1 MVEISTSLLSAN
13 KDKIVETIYD
23 LEMAKTDYFHIDV
36 MDGEFVKN
44 KTHDLMLEYSEYLNH
59 VTKVPIDVHLMV
71 KDIKNYIDS
80 YKIFNPNIIT
90 FHIEACK
97 DKEEVID
104 IIKYAKDKVR
114 RVGIAINP
122 ETEVE
127 KIYDF
132 LPYIHLVLVMT
143 VKPGKGGQKLI
154 PETINKVRN
163 LYEYRESNNLNYDI
177 EADGG
182 INVENSKK
190 LITSGVD
197 IIVSGSEIIKSKD
210 YSETIKKL
218 RQN

>member
-210 YSETIKKL
+210 YIETIKKL

>member
-1 MVEISTSLLSAN
+1 MVEISTSLLSAD
-13 KDKIVETIYD
+13 KEKIVETIYD

-71 KDIKNYIDS
+71 RDIKNYIDS
-80 YKIFNPNIIT
+80 YKIFHPNIIS
-90 FHIEACK
+90 FHYEACK
-97 DKEEVID
+97 NEEEVME

-122 ETEVE
+122 ETEID
-127 KIYDF
+127 KIYQF
-132 LPYIHLVLVMT
+132 LPYVHLALVMT
-143 VKPGKGGQKLI
+143 VNPGKGGQELI
-154 PETINKVRN
+154 TETIDKVRK
-163 LYEYRESNNLNYDI
+163 LSKYRDTNDLNYDI

-182 INVENSKK
+182 ITVENSNE
-190 LITSGVD
+190 LIEAGAD
-197 IIVSGSEIIKSKD
+197 ILVSGNEIIKSKD
-210 YSETIKKL
+210 YSKTIKML